1 MKVRCLVLALLL
13 AGTANAADAPA
24 PEDQDPPPDRPEYR
38 TRSLPTDTF
47 TPSEKVQEDF
57 PVPFPEDI

>member
-1 MKVRCLVLALLL
+1 MSQRGLFFSLLL
-13 AGTANAADAPA
+13 ASTVALADEPPA
-24 PEDQDPPPDRPEYR
+24 PPPDDDADRPEYR
-38 TRSLPTDTF
+38 ARSLPNDTF